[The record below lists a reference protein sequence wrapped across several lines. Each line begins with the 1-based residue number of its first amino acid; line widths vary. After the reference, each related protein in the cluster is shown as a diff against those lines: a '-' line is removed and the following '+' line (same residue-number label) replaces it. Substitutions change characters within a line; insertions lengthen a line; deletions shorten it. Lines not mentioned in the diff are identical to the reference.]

1 MGGMCYLIYER
12 VAKLVMHL
20 TFNQEIL
27 EVRALSRSPIFKFEE
42 IIMALMGQ
50 YEYVIDA
57 MHPRANQEGQVYL
70 HIIVAEEKLGRQ
82 LLPDETVHHKDSNKL
97 NNAPDNLIIFAT
109 KADHTRFHGFNC
121 DESFLELTSN
131 GSYICRMKTYVC
143 LDCGIEITRG
153 ASRCPECSL
162 KHKRMNRPTKCQLED
177 FLIKNN
183 GNFRA
188 ASREYGVTDNAIR
201 KWCLFYGLPSHSSNY
216 QN

>member
-1 MGGMCYLIYER
+1 
-12 VAKLVMHL
+12 
-20 TFNQEIL
+20 
-27 EVRALSRSPIFKFEE
+27 
-42 IIMALMGQ
+42 MALMGQ
-50 YEYVIDA
+50 YEYIIDA
-57 MHPRANQEGQVYL
+57 THPRANQDNQVYL
-70 HIIVAEEKLGRQ
+70 HIIIAEEKLGRY
-82 LLPDETVHHKDSNKL
+82 LLPDETVHHKDLNKL
-97 NNAPDNLIIFAT
+97 NNHPDNLIIFAT

-131 GSYICRMKTYVC
+131 GSYICRMKAYVC

-153 ASRCPECSL
+153 ASRCYECSL
-162 KHKRMNRPTKCQLED
+162 KHKRMNHPTKCQLED

-201 KWCLFYGLPSHSSNY
+201 KWCLFYGLPSHSSDY